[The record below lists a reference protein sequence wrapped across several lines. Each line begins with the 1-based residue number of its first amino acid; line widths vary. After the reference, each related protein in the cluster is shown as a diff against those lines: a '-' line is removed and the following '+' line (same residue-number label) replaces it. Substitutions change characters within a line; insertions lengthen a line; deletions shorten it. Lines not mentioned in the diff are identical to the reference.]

1 MEEED
6 FILAFYSFQEF
17 LNKIL
22 GIFYFLIKDFSYA
35 FLYYKVLS
43 SEVLIDTYIFSRDLI
58 LM

>member
-17 LNKIL
+17 LNKNL
-22 GIFYFLIKDFSYA
+22 GKKHFLIKDFTYA